1 MSKIERFEDIKAW
14 QKAQDVVNTIYR
26 VSNDGNFNKDFALRD
41 QMRRAAIS
49 ISSNVAEGFSK
60 HSNKEFIQFLFI
72 AKGSAAELQSQLYT
86 ALAQNYISKEQFDKL
101 YSELE
106 VVSKQIS
113 KFITYLKGVG

>member
-1 MSKIERFEDIKAW
+1 MKIEKFEDIKSW
-14 QKAQDVVNTIYR
+14 QKAQDVVNVIYK

-49 ISSNVAEGFSK
+49 ISSNIAEGFSR

-113 KFITYLKGVG
+113 KFITYLKKAG